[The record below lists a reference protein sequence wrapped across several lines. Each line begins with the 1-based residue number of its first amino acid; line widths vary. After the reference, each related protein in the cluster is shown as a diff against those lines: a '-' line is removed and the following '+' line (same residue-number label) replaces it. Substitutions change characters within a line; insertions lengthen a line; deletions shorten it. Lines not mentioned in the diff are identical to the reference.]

1 MFIVLLL
8 LRNQN
13 WKFLAHYSWDISL
26 GNLATKFNKVFSSTL
41 FKNKYKKAKLKKRKQ
56 KKKTMQATPK
66 LLEIAKGRRIISK
79 KEEEKP
85 KMRKRQ
91 TGTINI
97 SFTVTP
103 LCWKIDKLN

>member
-1 MFIVLLL
+1 
-8 LRNQN
+8 
-13 WKFLAHYSWDISL
+13 
-26 GNLATKFNKVFSSTL
+26 
-41 FKNKYKKAKLKKRKQ
+41 
-56 KKKTMQATPK
+56 MQATPK

-103 LCWKIDKLN
+103 LC